1 MLRTGR
7 IYRIYGGV
15 GNTSLARRRSAC
27 YIYGM
32 TDHPSDQ
39 PAPDDLLEMSA
50 AALGRALR
58 AGALSPVEL
67 AEAALRRIEAIDG
80 QTKAFVTVTRERAL
94 DDARRAEQE
103 LRSGTDRGPLHG
115 IPLALK
121 DLVFTRGIRTTAGS
135 QVLADFIPDHDA
147 TIAERLSAAGIV
159 LLGKS
164 NTHEF
169 AYGTFTRPT
178 ANPWDLGRIP
188 GGSSGG
194 SAAALAAR
202 LCPLAIGT
210 DTGGSIRIPAACCGV
225 TGLKPTY
232 GLVSASGIIPLSWSL
247 DHPGPLARSVED
259 CAILLDA
266 LVGYD
271 PRDPAS
277 LPDPL
282 NRPAYAAPL
291 QAIRLADAPLSG
303 LRLGAPEG
311 DYFTVANPEIGAAVQ
326 AALNT
331 LEGLGAQVERI
342 HLPEELND
350 LFRAYRGVQMPEA
363 TAAHIEAGWWPAHA
377 DAYSPTVRSRLE
389 MGGQVP
395 AAEYIQAQRLRRIF
409 SEKMRA
415 LMQRVDALALPTLP
429 ILPPHIDQ
437 LDQSVTLG
445 NREYDASSALLR
457 FTFPF
462 NMSGQPALSLPCGF
476 SASGLPIGLQL
487 VGCHLGEATLL
498 RLGYLYQQAT
508 DWHTR
513 HPPLS

>member
-1 MLRTGR
+1 
-7 IYRIYGGV
+7 
-15 GNTSLARRRSAC
+15 
-27 YIYGM
+27 M
-32 TDHPSDQ
+32 TDHLSDQ
-39 PAPDDLLEMSA
+39 PTPDDLLEMSA

-58 AGALSPVEL
+58 AGSLSPVEL
-67 AEAALRRIEAIDG
+67 AEAALRRIAAIDG

-103 LRSGTDRGPLHG
+103 LRSGVDRGPLHG

-121 DLVFTRGIRTTAGS
+121 DLVFTRGIRTTAS
-135 QVLADFIPDHDA
+135 SEVLAGFIPDHDA
-147 TIAERLSAAGIV
+147 TIAERLNAAGIV

-178 ANPWDLGRIP
+178 ANPWDLERIP

-202 LCPLAIGT
+202 MCPLAIGT
-210 DTGGSIRIPAACCGV
+210 DTGGSIRIPAAACGV

-232 GLVSASGIIPLSWSL
+232 GLVSAYGIIPLSWSL

-259 CAILLDA
+259 CALLLDA
-266 LVGYD
+266 LVGHD

-277 LPDPL
+277 LSNPPDQ
-282 NRPAYAAPL
+282 PAYAEALWQHANEIWPL
-291 QAIRLADAPLSG
+291 AG
-303 LRLGAPEG
+303 LRLGVPVDAYFAVAAPE
-311 DYFTVANPEIGAAVQ
+311 IQAAVA
-326 AALNT
+326 AALKT
-331 LEGLGAQVERI
+331 LEDLGVQLESV
-342 HLPEELND
+342 HLPDELND

-363 TAAHIEAGWWPAHA
+363 TAAHIEAGWWPARA
-377 DAYSPTVRSRLE
+377 DAYSPIVRSRLE
-389 MGGQVP
+389 MGGELP
-395 AAEYIQAQRLRRIF
+395 ATDYIQAQRLRHTFR
-409 SEKMRA
+409 EKMCA

-429 ILPPHIDQ
+429 ILPPRIDQ
-437 LDQSVTLG
+437 LAQNVTLG
-445 NREYDASSALLR
+445 DRQFDASSALLR

-476 SASGLPIGLQL
+476 STSGLPIGLQL
-487 VGCHLGEATLL
+487 VGRHLDEATLL
-498 RLGYLYQQAT
+498 RLGHHYQQAT

-513 HPPLS
+513 RPRV